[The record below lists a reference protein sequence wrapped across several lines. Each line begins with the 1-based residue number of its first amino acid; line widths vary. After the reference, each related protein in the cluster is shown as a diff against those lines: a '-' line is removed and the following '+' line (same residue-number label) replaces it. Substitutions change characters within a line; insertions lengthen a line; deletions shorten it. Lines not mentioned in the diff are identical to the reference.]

1 MLVAFLST
9 PNFDGVSLQQL
20 FLMKYRVSLNRRN
33 LIVEANSKDEAARE
47 AEKSLK
53 RGERIYSIKKVDSSV
68 SNTGSWWE
76 IWLD

>member
-1 MLVAFLST
+1 
-9 PNFDGVSLQQL
+9 
-20 FLMKYRVSLNRRN
+20 MKYRVSLNRRN
-33 LIVEANSKDEAARE
+33 LIVEADSKDEARSE

-53 RGERIYSIKKVDSSV
+53 RGEQIYSIKKVDSSV